1 VEPFCKKNIKPIK
14 DNDALMNS
22 CSRYP
27 LVLSFPISFL
37 FKFTC
42 ITNSN
47 QFGFIRIHIGDSLKV
62 AYQTTFKR
70 K

>member
-14 DNDALMNS
+14 DNDVNES
-22 CSRYP
+22 CSRYS

-47 QFGFIRIHIGDSLKV
+47 QFEFILETRLRSLEKLSNDI
-62 AYQTTFKR
+62 QT
-70 K
+70 